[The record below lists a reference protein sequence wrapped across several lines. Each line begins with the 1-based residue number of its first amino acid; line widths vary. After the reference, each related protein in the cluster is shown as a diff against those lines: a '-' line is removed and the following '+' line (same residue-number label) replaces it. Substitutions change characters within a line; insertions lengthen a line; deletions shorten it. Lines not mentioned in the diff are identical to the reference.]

1 MKNSN
6 GSTLLA
12 LSLTL
17 FAAIATICSVRDAD
31 ACTCIT
37 LEAGDGAVVVGR
49 TMEWAAFDVE
59 SRVVVIPRDCEFTSE
74 LEGGRSGVSWKTAHG
89 VVGFDYLERENLIDG
104 MNEQGLVVNGLYH
117 PGYASYPPLDPAKA
131 ASSIEVTDVP
141 LYLLATCASTKEAR
155 DAINA
160 ITVVAS
166 PMKAL
171 GGIQPPLHLLVTEP
185 SGKAIVIEFLDEKIR
200 IFDAPLGVLTNAPTY
215 DWHMTNLRNYL
226 GFSAGERS
234 TVDVRGTEFA
244 PLGHG
249 TGAIGLPG
257 DMTPPSRFVRAAAFS
272 ASARPTKTGGET
284 MYEAFR
290 ILDNFNVPIEAVTA
304 GTKGDDGSALRSGT
318 QWTVAYD
325 TRNLTI
331 QFHTMNNRRIREV
344 DLKYIDF
351 TSGKC
356 YRTRPMDE
364 TPEED
369 IKKLPGF

>member
-17 FAAIATICSVRDAD
+17 FATIATICSVRDAD

-59 SRVVVIPRDCEFTSE
+59 SRVVVIPRGCEFTSP
-74 LEGGRSGVSWKTAHG
+74 LEGGRSGLSWKVEHG
-89 VVGFDYLERENLIDG
+89 VVGFDFLERRNLIDG

-117 PGYASYPPLDPAKA
+117 PGYASYPPLDPDKA
-131 ASSIEVTDVP
+131 ASSIEVTDVI
-141 LYLLATCASTKEAR
+141 LYLLATCASTEEVR
-155 DAINA
+155 DAIERV
-160 ITVVAS
+160 TVVAT
-166 PMKAL
+166 PMEAL
-171 GGIQPPLHLLVTEP
+171 GGIQPPLHFLVTDP
-185 SGKAIVIEFLDEKIR
+185 SGKAIVIEFLDEKVR

-215 DWHMTNLRNYL
+215 DWHMTNLRNYI
-226 GFSAGERS
+226 GITAVERPAIE
-234 TVDVRGTEFA
+234 VRGRQFA

-249 TGAIGLPG
+249 TGKIGLPG
-257 DMTPPSRFVRAAAFS
+257 DMTPTSRFVRAAAFS
-272 ASARPTKTGGET
+272 ASARPTNTGGET

-290 ILDNFNVPIEAVTA
+290 ILDNFNVSIGAVSA
-304 GTKGDDGSALRSGT
+304 GAKDESKAGLRSGT

-325 TRNLTI
+325 TRDLTI
-331 QFHTMNNRRIREV
+331 RFHTMNNRRVREI
-344 DLKYIDF
+344 DLKDIDF
-351 TSGKC
+351 GSGAC
-356 YRTRPMDE
+356 YRTRPMDV

-369 IKKLPGF
+369 VKKLPSF

>member
-1 MKNSN
+1 MKTPFANP
-6 GSTLLA
+6 LAVFA
-12 LSLTL
+12 LS
-17 FAAIATICSVRDAD
+17 AIAATATISSVRDAE

-37 LEAGDGAVVVGR
+37 LEASDGAVIVGR

-59 SRVVVIPRDCEFTSE
+59 SKVVVIPRDCEFTSE
-74 LEGGRSGVSWKTAHG
+74 LEGGRSGVSWKTVHG
-89 VVGFDYLERENLIDG
+89 VVGFDYLDRENLIDG
-104 MNEQGLVVNGLYH
+104 MNEKGLVVNGLYH
-117 PGYASYPPLDPAKA
+117 PGYASYPDLDPAKA
-131 ASSIEVTDVP
+131 GSSIEVTDVP
-141 LYLLATCASTKEAR
+141 LYLLATCVSTKEAA

-160 ITVVAS
+160 VEVVAT
-166 PMKAL
+166 PMAAL
-171 GGIQPPLHLLVTEP
+171 GGIQPPLHFLVTEP
-185 SGKAIVIEFLDEKIR
+185 SGKAIVIEFLDRKIR

-226 GFSAGERS
+226 GFSAEARPAIE
-234 TVDVRGTEFA
+234 VRGQELA

-249 TGAIGLPG
+249 SGAIGLPG

-272 ASARPTKTGGET
+272 ASARPTKTGRET

-290 ILDNFNVPIEAVTA
+290 VLDNFNVAVNAVKA
-304 GTKGDDGSALRSGT
+304 GKPGDDGSDLRSGT

-331 QFHTMNNRRIREV
+331 WFHTMNNRRVRQLE
-344 DLKYIDF
+344 LKDIDF

-356 YRTRPMDE
+356 YRRRPMDV

-369 IKKLPGF
+369 VQKLPGF